1 MSQELA
7 MVSRKFGR
15 MIGAVALT
23 TLLSFCA
30 ANTGSAQAA
39 DPKVPPGQ
47 DPGGP
52 ALALI
57 GGGVDYTSADI
68 AHRLARDGEGEPISW
83 DLIDNDR
90 TAFARAIAKEQNSA
104 PVEKGAA
111 DDKRGASSESALANS
126 SGTNLDPSAQVV
138 NHDDTRSAE
147 LLLSAYTKARL
158 IPVRLPPADPH
169 ALAKAIAFATGT
181 PARII
186 AITQPLSAEPLQ
198 DVVRQAAMR
207 FRDHVFVVAGDIPN
221 ATAGGASSD
230 ATSKPLLKTLDNVVV
245 VISNAETDGKAA
257 VDVAAASNV
266 VIMPRAGMM
275 FGDALGQ
282 RPPSNGAEAVA
293 LAAAAVACQQ
303 HGQEAPLTGPAA
315 KAALLDASK
324 PHKEAPAV
332 RMLDPM
338 CWYGGQRQ

>member
-1 MSQELA
+1 
-7 MVSRKFGR
+7 MVARKCRR

-23 TLLSFCA
+23 ALLSLGA
-30 ANTGSAQAA
+30 TGTGYAQAA

-57 GGGVDYTSADI
+57 GGGIDYTSAKI

-90 TAFARAIAKEQNSA
+90 TAFARAIAKEQNNA
-104 PVEKGAA
+104 PVVEGATA
-111 DDKRGASSESALANS
+111 GKSGASSESALANS
-126 SGTNLDPSAQVV
+126 SGGSPDPSAHLA
-138 NHDDTRSAE
+138 NHDDTRPAE

-186 AITQPLSAEPLQ
+186 VITQPLSAEPLQ
-198 DVVRQAAMR
+198 DVVRQAATR
-207 FRDHVFVVAGDIPN
+207 FRDYLFVVAGDITG

-230 ATSKPLLKTLDNVVV
+230 AASKPLLKTLDNVVV
-245 VISNAETDGKAA
+245 VISNAETDGKAPN
-257 VDVAAASNV
+257 DVAAASNV
-266 VIMPRAGMM
+266 VIMPRAGTM

-282 RPPSNGAEAVA
+282 RPPGNGAEAVA
-293 LAAAAVACQQ
+293 LAAAAAACQQ

-315 KAALLDASK
+315 KVALLDASR